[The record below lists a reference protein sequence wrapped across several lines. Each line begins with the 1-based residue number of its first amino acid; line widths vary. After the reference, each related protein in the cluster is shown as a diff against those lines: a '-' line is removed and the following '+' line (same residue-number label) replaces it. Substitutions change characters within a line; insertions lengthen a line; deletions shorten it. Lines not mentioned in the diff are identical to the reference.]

1 MYTPESIAR
10 QILSLYEDDY
20 NTYLAQVQAEWASTE
35 DIDLYDFEIRRITVM
50 PENITFFAAY
60 PALGIGIGNMR
71 EDPEAVTQFQ
81 RSARYYMMDTRL
93 VYYLK
98 GIDDEQLAKIVLRHI
113 QATLLFLQAHPRL
126 NLGPFFSFEN
136 IRIEPSANVYDTG
149 GNSLVKGV
157 RFRFDLKYAQ
167 AAP

>member
-1 MYTPESIAR
+1 
-10 QILSLYEDDY
+10 LYEDEY
-20 NTYLAQVQAEWASTE
+20 ATYLANVRALWTSTE
-35 DIDLYDFEIRRITVM
+35 DIELYDFEIRRITVM

-60 PALGIGIGNMR
+60 PALGIGVGNMR
-71 EDPEAVTQFQ
+71 EEQDPTFQLQ
-81 RSARYYMMDTRL
+81 RSAKYYMMDVRL

-98 GIDDEQLAKIVLRHI
+98 GIDDQQLAKIVLRHI

-126 NLGPFFSFEN
+126 NLGNFFSIEN

-167 AAP
+167 ASP

>member
-1 MYTPESIAR
+1 MHTPESIAR
-10 QILSLYEDDY
+10 QIESLYEDDY
-20 NTYLAQVQAEWASTE
+20 ATYLADVKALWASTE
-35 DIDLYDFEIRRITVM
+35 DIELYDFEIRKISVM
-50 PENITFFAAY
+50 PENVTFYAAY

-71 EDPEAVTQFQ
+71 EDQDQTTQFQ
-81 RSARYYMMDTRL
+81 RSAKYYMMDVRL

-113 QATLLFLQAHPRL
+113 QASLLFFQAHPRL
-126 NLGPFFSFEN
+126 NLGNFFSMEN
-136 IRIEPSANVYDTG
+136 IRIEPSANVYDSG
-149 GNSLVKGV
+149 GNSLVKGL